1 MLIFYLKKFFFMKKI
16 VMLGLMVAAI
26 SGCSTAQKNETEK
39 PTLGMANPASTYC
52 VEQGG
57 KLEIRKEANGEVGY
71 CHLPNGQVI
80 EEWALF
86 RASQSKCV
94 AEQATAL
101 IGQSNLTEAQIK
113 QKTSAKMVRLVQP
126 GQPVTMDYRE
136 DRVTVTVDPKTNKVV
151 QANCG

>member
-1 MLIFYLKKFFFMKKI
+1 MKKI

-57 KLEIRKEANGEVGY
+57 KLEIRKEPNGEVGY

-80 EEWALF
+80 DEWTLF

-113 QKTSAKMVRLVQP
+113 QKTSAKMVRLVQL

-151 QANCG
+151 QASCG

>member
-1 MLIFYLKKFFFMKKI
+1 
-16 VMLGLMVAAI
+16 MLGLIMAAL
-26 SGCSTAQKNETEK
+26 SGCSTAQKSETVR
-39 PTLGMANPASTYC
+39 PNVGMANPASTFC
-52 VEQGG
+52 VEQNG

-71 CHLPNGQVI
+71 CHLPNGQIV

-86 RASQSKCV
+86 RASQNKCV

-136 DRVTVTVDPKTNKVV
+136 DRVTVTVNPKDNKVV
-151 QANCG
+151 QASCG

>member
-1 MLIFYLKKFFFMKKI
+1 MKKI
-16 VMLGLMVAAI
+16 LMLGLMVAAI

-71 CHLPNGQVI
+71 CHLPNGQII

-113 QKTSAKMVRLVQP
+113 QKNQCEDGTLSTTRTAC
-126 GQPVTMDYRE
+126 DYGLSRRPCDSNSRSE
-136 DRVTVTVDPKTNKVV
+136 N
-151 QANCG
+151 Q

>member
-1 MLIFYLKKFFFMKKI
+1 MKKT
-16 VMLGLMVAAI
+16 VMFGLIVAAL
-26 SGCSTAQKNETEK
+26 SGCSTAQKNDAEK
-39 PTLGMANPASTYC
+39 PNIGMANPASTYC

-80 EEWALF
+80 EEWELF
-86 RASQSKCV
+86 RTSQSKCV
-94 AEQATAL
+94 TEQATAL

-113 QKTSAKMVRLVQP
+113 QKTSAKIVRLVQP

-136 DRVTVTVDPKTNKVV
+136 ERVTVTVDPKTNKVV
-151 QANCG
+151 QASCG